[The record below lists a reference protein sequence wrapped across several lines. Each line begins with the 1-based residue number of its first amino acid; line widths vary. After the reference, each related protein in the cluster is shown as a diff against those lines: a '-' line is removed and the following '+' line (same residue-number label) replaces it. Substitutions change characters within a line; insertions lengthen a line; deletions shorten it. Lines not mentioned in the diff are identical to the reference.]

1 MCGMRVWAWV
11 CVHAYS
17 FVAYAR
23 GIGRRVLQR
32 DRHSNNQSPD
42 RVPRLS
48 FLWCAKRREN
58 AAVTVILR
66 PRMNNAHGNQSREEE
81 AQKRGSHRFVMRT
94 ASTTVGVNSRIGVV
108 WLTCGQGRG
117 DGEFDGEVRAT

>member
-1 MCGMRVWAWV
+1 MRACAACACGRGRE
-11 CVHAYS
+11 CAYS

-32 DRHSNNQSPD
+32 ERHSNQSSD
-42 RVPRLS
+42 RMPRLS

-66 PRMNNAHGNQSREEE
+66 PRMNNAHGNQNREEE
-81 AQKRGSHRFVMRT
+81 AQLRSTKRCGSHRFILGA
-94 ASTTVGVNSRIGVV
+94 ASTVVVNFRIVVV
-108 WLTCGQGRG
+108 WLT
-117 DGEFDGEVRAT
+117 